1 MPKFDA
7 GKWAEKEVQ
16 AWLEAKS
23 AADAGFAWHR
33 FPDARAARGAL
44 AAQPCDFLVS
54 GATLGGGN
62 RVVFLEVKETAQK
75 SRLPKAKISQ
85 YGTLKKFYW
94 TNAEVVVLV
103 YMSEHQK
110 WVMLQATQ
118 EIDDLFHYD
127 ECPASFDLSQLDTYE
142 TASEALESFFF

>member
-1 MPKFDA
+1 MPKKIDP
-7 GKWAEKEVQ
+7 GKWAEKEAQ

-54 GATLGGGN
+54 QAIGAAN
-62 RVVFLEVKETAQK
+62 RTIYLEVKETAQQR
-75 SRLPKAKISQ
+75 RLPKAKISQ

-94 TNAEVVVLV
+94 TNADVLV
-103 YMSEHQK
+103 LIYMSEHQQ
-110 WVMLQATQ
+110 WVTLQATH
-118 EIDDLFHYD
+118 EIDDLFYYD
-127 ECPASFDLSQLDTYE
+127 ECPSSFDLSQLERFDT
-142 TASEALESFFF
+142 AAQALESFIF